1 MRARHTHPDALS
13 VQAKLTALN
22 LPFMRE
28 NYQPLAHTAADKH
41 WSHVNYFTELLNG
54 EAAAREDRRV
64 QRCIRQARF
73 PVLKTIDQFDWNWP
87 TKINRP
93 QIQNLFHL
101 DFVAKHANV
110 VFISG
115 VGLGKSHLMTALGYA
130 ACQRGHSVLFTG
142 AIDIINTLAA
152 AHAAGGLKRALAAYV
167 KPEVLCIDE
176 LGYLP
181 IDKFGADCLFQIIS
195 HRYERG
201 ATLVT
206 TNRKCGAPHLRF
218 NAERI
223 FMQTLVAE
231 SLTLPL
237 LRTTFTL
244 HKGACRQRGNQL
256 VAGAEAAR
264 SEMRSSVRV
273 ERLELDG
280 RICARVDLGRLH
292 VGMPEP
298 QRDLSEIFG

>member
-1 MRARHTHPDALS
+1 MRARHAHPDALS
-13 VQAKLTALN
+13 MQAKLTALN

-28 NYQPLAHTAADKH
+28 NFQPLAQTAADKQ
-41 WSHVNYFTELLNG
+41 WSHIDYFTELLSG

-64 QRCIRQARF
+64 QRCIAQARF

-101 DFVAKHANV
+101 DFVAQRANV

-115 VGLGKSHLMTALGYA
+115 TGLGKSHLMTALGYA
-130 ACQRGHSVLFTG
+130 ACLRGHSVLFTG
-142 AIDIINTLAA
+142 AIDIINTLSA
-152 AHAAGGLKRALAAYV
+152 AHATGGLKRALAAYV

-206 TNRKCGAPHLRF
+206 TNRIYKHWASIFDKDAVLTSALLDRLLHH
-218 NAERI
+218 AETVI
-223 FMQTLVAE
+223 IE
-231 SLTLPL
+231 GKSY
-237 LRTTFTL
+237 
-244 HKGACRQRGNQL
+244 
-256 VAGAEAAR
+256 R
-264 SEMRSSVRV
+264 SK
-273 ERLELDG
+273 DQ
-280 RICARVDLGRLH
+280 I
-292 VGMPEP
+292 
-298 QRDLSEIFG
+298 EI